1 MKIELI
7 NNIINLRAAV
17 SFLGEK
23 KSWWNSKFHDSSSK
37 DFLAYIFP
45 KSENTQ
51 FSCSNVSSR
60 HFTDNEVGANYYHL
74 FRLPMSV
81 EELVDNNEKSAT
93 IHSFES
99 EENAKQSLKELATNL
114 SSDGKGGPKNIG
126 SSDQLDNELLQV
138 FAAEYL
144 HAFEND
150 YQVHPYLN

>member
-1 MKIELI
+1 MKTELI
-7 NNIINLRAAV
+7 NNIIDLRAAV

-45 KSENTQ
+45 KSGNTQ

-81 EELVDNNEKSAT
+81 EELVNNNEKNRSVD
-93 IHSFES
+93 SFES
-99 EENAKQSLKELATNL
+99 EENAKQSLKELATNI
-114 SSDGKGGPKNIG
+114 SVDSKGGPKNIG

-144 HAFEND
+144 NAFEND

>member
-7 NNIINLRAAV
+7 HNIIDLRAAV

-23 KSWWNSKFHDSSSK
+23 KTWWNSKFHDSSSK
-37 DFLAYIFP
+37 DFLTYIFP
-45 KSENTQ
+45 KSKNTQ
-51 FSCSNVSSR
+51 FSCSNISTR
-60 HFTDNEVGANYYHL
+60 NFTDNEVGANYYHL

-81 EELVDNNEKSAT
+81 EELVNNNEKSM
-93 IHSFES
+93 IINSIES
-99 EENAKQSLKELATNL
+99 VENALQSLKELAANL

-126 SSDQLDNELLQV
+126 SVDQMDNELLQV

-144 HAFEND
+144 NAFENN

>member
-1 MKIELI
+1 MKTELI
-7 NNIINLRAAV
+7 NNIIDLRAAV

-23 KSWWNSKFHDSSSK
+23 KSWWNSKFHDSSSRE
-37 DFLAYIFP
+37 FLAYIFP

-74 FRLPMSV
+74 FRLPMTV
-81 EELVDNNEKSAT
+81 EELVNNNEKNRSVD
-93 IHSFES
+93 SFES

-114 SSDGKGGPKNIG
+114 SVDSKGGPKNIG

-144 HAFEND
+144 NAFEND

>member
-1 MKIELI
+1 MKIKLI
-7 NNIINLRAAV
+7 NNIIVLRAAI

-23 KSWWNSKFHDSSSK
+23 KSWWNSNFHDSSSK

-45 KSENTQ
+45 KSKNTQ

-60 HFTDNEVGANYYHL
+60 QFIDNEVGANYYHL

-81 EELVDNNEKSAT
+81 EELVNNNKNKT
-93 IHSFES
+93 ICFFEF
-99 EENAKQSLKELATNL
+99 EENAKKALKELAANL
-114 SSDGKGGPKNIG
+114 SADGKGGPKNIG
-126 SSDQLDNELLQV
+126 TSDQLDNELLQV

-144 HAFEND
+144 NAFEND